1 MSHELRKAGTRL
13 GVVVLAGPDNGGTY
27 QYTLSTLQAL
37 RHTTGFAVTL
47 YGDPDNPEL
56 RTLGFPISPFSE
68 SRKDQL
74 RALAAYRLGVRL
86 SDPFASEDVLLA
98 PIYALTLLHTSK
110 PFAFTLHDLQER
122 YYPEN
127 FSLLQRTWHHQV
139 YVALLARAC
148 RVICESRYVQADI
161 VRFFGIDKEKVAVTA
176 APPQKQ
182 FFNSQS
188 GEQLA
193 AARARL
199 KLPEKFLFY
208 PAQFWAHKNHL
219 RLIEAF
225 AGVAAE
231 VSDVKLVLTGKKRDE
246 YATVMAAVD
255 KLGLREKVLHLG
267 FLETADLQS
276 VYQLATALVMP
287 SLFESVSIPIY
298 EAFQVGTPVAASNI
312 LAIPEQVG
320 DAALLFD
327 PTSVASIKEAMLTL
341 LKDPQTAEALVARG
355 KARMSKMTPER
366 YGAELQDV
374 LRQLQQAP

>member
-1 MSHELRKAGTRL
+1 VPGVTTKL

-47 YGDPDNPEL
+47 YGDPDNLEL
-56 RTLGFPISPFSE
+56 RALGFPISPFSE
-68 SRKDQL
+68 SRKGQL

-110 PFAFTLHDLQER
+110 PFAFTLHDLQEH

-127 FSLLQRTWHHQV
+127 FRWWQRAWHYQV
-139 YVALLARAC
+139 YQALLARA
-148 RVICESRYVQADI
+148 RYVICESSYVQTDI
-161 VRFFGIDKEKVAVTA
+161 ARFFGVDKPKVTVIT
-176 APPQKQ
+176 APPQTQ
-182 FFNSQS
+182 FLRTRSP
-188 GEQLA
+188 EQLA

-199 KLPEKFLFY
+199 KLPEIFMFY
-208 PAQFWAHKNHL
+208 PAQFWVHKNHV

-225 AGVAAE
+225 RGVADE
-231 VSDVKLVLTGKKRDE
+231 CPDVKLVLTGKRRDE
-246 YATVMAAVD
+246 YVTVMAAVD
-255 KLGLREKVLHLG
+255 TSGLNDRVLHLG
-267 FLETADLQS
+267 FLETNDLQS